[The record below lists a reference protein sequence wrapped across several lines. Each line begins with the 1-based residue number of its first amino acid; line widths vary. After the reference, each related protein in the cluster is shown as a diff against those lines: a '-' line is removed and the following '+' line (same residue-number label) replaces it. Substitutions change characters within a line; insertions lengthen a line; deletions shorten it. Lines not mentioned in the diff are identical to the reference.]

1 MKLRFYT
8 EERVVILEDSND
20 YEIINF
26 AVDRETSFFYQLKGS
41 NSWNEIIIK
50 FNDEKEVFEI
60 GSVEYSDRQ
69 QSTFCGDS
77 AFYRFFTIPFND
89 IYIQE
94 D

>member
-8 EERVVILEDSND
+8 DEKVVILEDSND

-26 AVDRETSFFYQLKGS
+26 SVDREISFFYQLKGS

-50 FNDEKEVFEI
+50 FNDKKEVFEI
-60 GSVEYSDRQ
+60 GCEEYSDRQ
-69 QSTFCGDS
+69 RLIICADYE
-77 AFYRFFTIPFND
+77 FYRFFTIPLND